1 MKWIRE
7 SMTQIDLVD
16 GEKKLAYIVYKN
28 FRATFQA
35 IRTQCHD

>member
-16 GEKKLAYIVYKN
+16 GGKKLAYIVYQKN
-28 FRATFQA
+28 SGGFSTKAVKSGA
-35 IRTQCHD
+35 

>member
-16 GEKKLAYIVYKN
+16 GGKSLPIS
-28 FRATFQA
+28 
-35 IRTQCHD
+35 RTKTSGGFSTKAVKSGA